1 MVLIFVLKLSIEK
14 YQYTSE
20 KNNLHL
26 HSCYIS
32 SLITNTC
39 TETYGICLSDS
50 SVNLCMH
57 LLC

>member
-14 YQYTSE
+14 YQYALE
-20 KNNLHL
+20 KINLHF

-50 SVNLCMH
+50 SVNMSMH
-57 LLC
+57 LL